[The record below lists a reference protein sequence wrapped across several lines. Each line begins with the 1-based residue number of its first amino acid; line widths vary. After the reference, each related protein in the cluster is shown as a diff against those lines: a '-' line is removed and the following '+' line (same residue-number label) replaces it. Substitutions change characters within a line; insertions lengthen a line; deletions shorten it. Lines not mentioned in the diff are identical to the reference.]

1 MTRTLALLLT
11 LLTGFTGLV
20 YEVAWQKS
28 LATLLGSHAEAT
40 AAVLAIFLGGLSV
53 GYALFGWVSR
63 RVLAAVP
70 GGGAAPRL
78 LLVYGAVEAGIG
90 LFALVFPLL
99 FAAALALSARL
110 PFQRDPA
117 AFAAD
122 VALTVLLIGP
132 PTVLM
137 GGTIPLLT
145 QALARSLADATRFH
159 ALVYGL
165 NAGGAFVGALAAAF
179 ALIPT
184 LGISG
189 TMRAMGVL
197 NLLAG
202 ATFAGLGALGR
213 GRAAPVPAAAP
224 ETARLEG
231 FAVFAAVALLLGFAM
246 MSTQTVLIR
255 VGALSFGASHFT
267 FAMVVAVFVLCI
279 AVGSLVVSAFERIP
293 RAAVVLCPL
302 LLLAALTALYPLM
315 DRAPWAAHLL
325 RSVFRDRDLAFY
337 PYQAASLLC
346 LLALLALPIGL
357 SGASLPLLFHELRR
371 THGEL
376 GRTAGRLYSWNTVG
390 NLLGALLGGY
400 ALLHWLDLH
409 HVYRVGLAAVAAAA
423 ALLLARLTPIPRSWL
438 VAGSVALSA
447 GLFALPAWRP
457 ERMAAGLFRMRL
469 PLEGALE
476 GPDRLLHNDK
486 DIVFYDDD
494 PTMSVAVKRHAL
506 ENGGQT
512 LAIINNGKSDG
523 SLEGDYPT
531 MAMIALLPCLVTEC
545 RDIFVIGFG
554 TGVTVGEFGALDS
567 TERVVVAEI
576 SRGVLDA
583 APLFDHGN
591 QGATRNPKVRF
602 LRSDALRALQRSE
615 GPFDVIASEPPNVW
629 VSGVDVLYTVEFL
642 TAARQRLRPGGVFAQ
657 WIHTYEIDRASVEM
671 VLRTYAAVFD
681 RVAVWYS
688 LGPDLLLLGLMP
700 EANLDLDH
708 VLAGMQRADIRAGMK
723 RVGLESIPQLLAH
736 EVLPLGVVNAASLP
750 GDGLHTLLHPRL
762 ADLAARGFFV
772 GHRAELPPAAGPAA
786 AEAGSRH
793 SLLRA
798 WIARQGGL
806 LPDTRKAL
814 VDQLCPNRPRE
825 CASVLGHWYHEE
837 PKSPELA
844 AALEGPGRQV
854 SRERVGRLAVLHGGG
869 PSGTLGPADARL
881 WTETFADGYY
891 HGLPFAQATLDA
903 IWRRCRGA
911 GCWPAEQAAR
921 AALSDPARGAPRES
935 EPAPPAGAPGETR
948 AVLGGPPGEV
958 GGATPPPLDAPSE
971 EDAHP

>member
-1 MTRTLALLLT
+1 MTRILALLLT
-11 LLTGFTGLV
+11 VLTGFTGLV

-63 RVLAAVP
+63 RVLAAAP
-70 GGGAAPRL
+70 GDAAPRL

-90 LFALVFPLL
+90 VFALAFPLL

-110 PFQRDPA
+110 PFQHDPA
-117 AFAAD
+117 AFVAD

-145 QALARSLADATRFH
+145 QALPRSLADATRFH

-165 NAGGAFVGALAAAF
+165 NAGGAFAGALAAAF
-179 ALIPT
+179 ALIPA

-189 TMRAMGVL
+189 TLRAMGVL

-202 ATFAGLGALGR
+202 ATFTGLGALGR
-213 GRAAPVPAAAP
+213 SRAAPAPAAAP

-279 AVGSLVVSAFERIP
+279 AAGSLVVSAFERIP
-293 RAAVVLCPL
+293 RTAVVLCPVL
-302 LLLAALTALYPLM
+302 LLVSLTALYTVM
-315 DRAPWAAHLL
+315 DRAPWAAHLV

-337 PYQAASLLC
+337 PYHAVSLLC
-346 LLALLALPIGL
+346 LLALLAVPIGL

-423 ALLLARLTPIPRSWL
+423 ALLLARLTPIPRAWL
-438 VAGSVALSA
+438 AAGGALLAA

-457 ERMAAGLFRMRL
+457 ERLSAGLFRMRL
-469 PLEGALE
+469 PLAGALE
-476 GPDRLLHNDK
+476 GPDRLLRNDQ
-486 DIVFYDDD
+486 DLLFYDDD
-494 PTMSVAVKRHAL
+494 PTMSVAVKRHGL
-506 ENGGQT
+506 GNGSQS

-523 SLEGDYPT
+523 SLEGDYRT
-531 MAMIALLPCLVTEC
+531 MAMVALLPCLVTEC
-545 RDIFVIGFG
+545 RDVFVIGFG

-583 APLFDHGN
+583 AHFFDHGN
-591 QGATRNPKVRF
+591 QGASRNPKVRF

-642 TAARQRLRPGGVFAQ
+642 TAAREKLRPGGIFAQ
-657 WIHTYEIDRASVEM
+657 WIHVYEIDQASVEM

-700 EANLDLDH
+700 EARLDLDQ
-708 VLAGMQRADIRAGMK
+708 VMAGMQRPDIRAGMK
-723 RVGLESIPQLLAH
+723 RAGIESIPQLLAH

-772 GHRAELPPAAGPAA
+772 GRRTELPPAVGPAA
-786 AEAGSRH
+786 AEAGIRN

-814 VDQLCPNRPRE
+814 VGELCPDRPRE
-825 CASVLGHWYHEE
+825 CASALAHWYHEE
-837 PKSPELA
+837 PESPELA
-844 AALEGPGRQV
+844 AELQRFEQQV
-854 SRERVGRLAVLHGGG
+854 SRPRVERLALLHGGG
-869 PSGTLGPADARL
+869 PSSALTPDEARQ
-881 WTETFADGYY
+881 WTESFATGYY
-891 HGLPFAQATLDA
+891 HGLPFEQSTLDA
-903 IWRRCRGA
+903 IWRRCRGPE
-911 GCWPAEQAAR
+911 CWTAEQESR
-921 AALSDPARGAPRES
+921 AALRDPAAHATPES
-935 EPAPPAGAPGETR
+935 NPEEPAHAPGSSQ
-948 AVLGGPPGEV
+948 AVLGDPPGEA
-958 GGATPPPLDAPSE
+958 GGEMQPPLHAPSD
-971 EDAHP
+971 EDARP